1 MRITNNKNIQTMEQK
16 DIDIY
21 EILKGEEYGTEL
33 YTPKCGRVWHS
44 GMANDKDSAKAIWTE
59 DEAGREHFFDKNGKI
74 YKEGEVLLFPS
85 KEMRDWSKFFKK
97 GDVLICYEGKKP
109 YYTIFDGFEN
119 NTYRAFKGKFAHDCY
134 EDKWYQNEGNLS
146 TSTFHKLNRADSE
159 IYVTK
164 IEERF
169 GGKLNRETLEIEK
182 PQPEFKDGDIVVA
195 EGENKGKKIFIFRYK
210 IRDSNTDEHGYKSYI
225 NVNSDGSLFN
235 NMTFYLRKDFVYRP
249 ATDSEKQQ
257 LFSALAKEGK
267 AWDADKKMIV
277 NLKPAFEIGKLY
289 VFNEEDEDGEL
300 AIIGKLIVKNER
312 RDTLTFGD
320 QYEIETEKFVTG
332 QAFDLRISLHD
343 ELREAT
349 ENEVELFNKH
359 YAIWEKKEKEAMEQ
373 PDFKPFDKVLV
384 RCGKGFKWL
393 PAFFVRDRGEDFAS
407 RYNVLPLHCGKTA
420 DFTSCIPYEGN
431 ENFAFTDYD
440 FVDLPF

>member
-1 MRITNNKNIQTMEQK
+1 MEQK
-16 DIDIY
+16 DINIY
-21 EILKGEEYGTEL
+21 EILKGVEYGTEL
-33 YTPKCGRVWHS
+33 YTPMCGNVVFTCLPSNNETIRTE
-44 GMANDKDSAKAIWTE
+44 KDLGIY
-59 DEAGREHFFDKNGKI
+59 RFDKNGRWM
-74 YKEGEVLLFPS
+74 EGGEVMLFPS
-85 KEMRDWSKFFKK
+85 NEMRDWSKFFKK

-109 YYTIFDGFEN
+109 YYTIFDGFES
-119 NTYRAFKGKFAHDCY
+119 NTYRAFKGKFAYDCC

-146 TSTFHKLNRADSE
+146 TNTFHKLNREDSE

-195 EGENKGKKIFIFRYK
+195 EEDNYYDKVIFIAAIKDEIVSKALINVRYK
-210 IRDSNTDEHGYKSYI
+210 DYE
-225 NVNSDGSLFN
+225 
-235 NMTFYLRKDFVYRP
+235 VYYNEYRFGRNRSFHL
-249 ATDSEKQQ
+249 ATEEEKQQ

-267 AWDADKKMIV
+267 RWDSEKKQIV
-277 NLKPAFEIGKLY
+277 DLKPAFEIGKLY
-289 VFNEEDEDGEL
+289 VFNEDDEDGEL
-300 AIIGKLIVKNER
+300 TIIGKLIDKNESE
-312 RDTLTFGD
+312 DTLTFGN
-320 QYEIETEKFVTG
+320 QYEIENEKFVTD
-332 QAFDLRISLHD
+332 QTFDLRISVNK

-359 YAIWEKKEKEAMEQ
+359 YDIWKNGKEQ
-373 PDFKPFDKVLV
+373 PAFKTFDKVLV

-407 RYNVLPLHCGKTA
+407 RYNVLPLHSGKAA
-420 DFTSCIPYEGN
+420 DFTQCIPYEGH